1 MAKKKNNTALI
12 MTISILMLLLGMFI
26 LFALNNFSTEKV
38 YDVISCTFNKHS
50 CECDCPDWDGTCTDE
65 ITDECCMDIRWCGGT
80 VENGYE
86 CLDKYCEDEGYTCG
100 YDFTLTGIKCECQ
113 KVI

>member
-12 MTISILMLLLGMFI
+12 ATISILMLLLGMFV
-26 LFALNNFSTEKV
+26 LFALNNFSTEQV
-38 YDVISCTFNKHS
+38 YKVISCTFNKHD
-50 CECDCPDWDGTCTDE
+50 CECDCPDWDGTCTQE
-65 ITDECCMDIRWCGGT
+65 IEDKCCMDIRWCGGT
-80 VENGYE
+80 VNYEYE

-100 YDFTLTGIKCECQ
+100 AVPVLQGIECKCL